1 LKATQ
6 AHTHETEELS
16 GTKIDT
22 RQIAS
27 AVVAYSS
34 QEDPDIATVR
44 LRVSEQNSL
53 VFSFTPTRNFES
65 AYLGFKQVGDEA
77 RLLAEKSASGG
88 HKESARQA

>member
-34 QEDPDIATVR
+34 QEDPDIAT
-44 LRVSEQNSL
+44 L